1 MFVSFFKTEFKNSI
15 QMIKKTAI
23 AYFLVILSLTAVFAA
38 VSFLIEKDSV
48 VKRIRTAI
56 VIQQDDKMT
65 AMLVRYISQMDSV
78 KGVSE
83 FVRTDRDTAFEMLK
97 EDKVNVV
104 VDLPEDFYDD
114 VNKYMQLNYFSEIGI
129 YNAVEFKLPYSKKY
143 IYCTK
148 ENNKLTSRFI
158 SYIPGTG
165 SLSNPAYEIGGT
177 YYDWY
182 VNPIKYTDASTTN
195 IYFQLKE
202 KELYNL
208 DDYVDLTKNIENHN
222 KIYKDISKWNPN
234 YRDKNYYK
242 LLNNH

>member
-65 AMLVRYISQMDSV
+65 ALLVRYISQMDSV

-114 VNKYMQLNYFSEIGI
+114 VNNGLNTP
-129 YNAVEFKLPYSKKY
+129 V
-143 IYCTK
+143 
-148 ENNKLTSRFI
+148 
-158 SYIPGTG
+158 
-165 SLSNPAYEIGGT
+165 
-177 YYDWY
+177 
-182 VNPIKYTDASTTN
+182 N
-195 IYFQLKE
+195 IYVKHDADKVSLAFVL
-202 KELYNL
+202 ELSMVSITQEL
-208 DDYVDLTKNIENHN
+208 V
-222 KIYKDISKWNPN
+222 KICVIIMTPCQ
-234 YRDKNYYK
+234 
-242 LLNNH
+242 